1 MDSGARDR
9 MIRRFQNEDD
19 EAMIIIGTAEV
30 LGTGVTLN
38 RASRLHLYEQNSLP
52 KLWEQCYGR
61 MWRFGNPNF
70 DGVVVFE
77 YCCANSVETNLR
89 DRRDTR
95 AGVAKAALRKLL
107 EDAKKAEETEDTAE
121 VIDLT
126 SQD

>member
-1 MDSGARDR
+1 
-9 MIRRFQNEDD
+9 
-19 EAMIIIGTAEV
+19 MIIIGTAEV

-52 KLWEQCYGR
+52 KLWEQYYGR
-61 MWRFGNPNF
+61 MWRFGNLNF

-89 DRRDTR
+89 DRRDIR

-107 EDAKKAEETEDTAE
+107 EDVKKAEETEDAAE
-121 VIDLT
+121 VIDL